1 MLDVQNDDLDL
12 DVTAFLPE
20 GVVIASEVEPDDSDV
35 IASETQSGGGDSLA
49 PEIQS
54 GGGDLVAPEIQSGGG
69 DSVAP
74 EIQSGGGDLVASQG
88 QPDGNDQQVSLE
100 DLRQI
105 ELDLDAVDA
114 AIAALDAGTYGIDP
128 QTGEPIRDE
137 DLEANPTAVF

>member
-1 MLDVQNDDLDL
+1 VLDVQNDDLDL

-35 IASETQSGGGDSLA
+35 IASET
-49 PEIQS
+49 
-54 GGGDLVAPEIQSGGG
+54 
-69 DSVAP
+69 
-74 EIQSGGGDLVASQG
+74 QSGGGDLVASQG

>member
-35 IASETQSGGGDSLA
+35 IASETQSGGGDSL
-49 PEIQS
+49 
-54 GGGDLVAPEIQSGGG
+54 
-69 DSVAP
+69 AP